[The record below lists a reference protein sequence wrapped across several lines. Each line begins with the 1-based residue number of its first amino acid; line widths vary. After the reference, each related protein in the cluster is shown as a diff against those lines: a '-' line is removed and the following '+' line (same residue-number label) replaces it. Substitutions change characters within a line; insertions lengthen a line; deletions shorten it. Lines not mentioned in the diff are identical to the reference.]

1 MSETTVPAV
10 IGTTGPGSI
19 WFAVG
24 TVVMGVAALYFA
36 VRGRRVETPR
46 ARGVHVVAALVP
58 AVACGAYLAMALG
71 VGVAEVAVRGGTL
84 RLHWARY
91 ADWLFTTP
99 LLLIGLGLF
108 VGAERETLFGAVA
121 ADVFMIVTG
130 VAATLSGVPAYR
142 YVWWGISTVAF
153 LCVLYFVVVAL
164 GREARDRDAAT
175 WSTFASLR
183 VLIGASWTAY
193 PVWWLVGTGVGLVSP
208 SVEAFGFTLLDTVA
222 KVGFGLLV
230 LHSPALAGAETPDEE
245 ATPGTPAE

>member
-1 MSETTVPAV
+1 MFDTPVSPVA
-10 IGTTGPGSI
+10 GAG

-24 TVVMGVAALYFA
+24 TAVMGLAALYVA
-36 VRGRRVETPR
+36 VRGRGVEDPR

-108 VGAERETLFGAVA
+108 VGADGETLFGAVA

-130 VAATLSGVPAYR
+130 VAATLSGVPTYR
-142 YVWWGISTVAF
+142 YVWWGVSTVAF

-164 GREARDRDAAT
+164 GREARDRDEAT
-175 WSTFASLR
+175 RSTFAALR
-183 VLIGASWTAY
+183 VLIGVSWTVY
-193 PVWWLVGTGVGLVSP
+193 PVWWLVGTGLGLVSP
-208 SVEAFGFTLLDTVA
+208 TAEAAGFLLLDTVA

-230 LHSPALAGAETPDEE
+230 LRSPALAGADADAPEGE
-245 ATPGTPAE
+245 AAPGTPAE